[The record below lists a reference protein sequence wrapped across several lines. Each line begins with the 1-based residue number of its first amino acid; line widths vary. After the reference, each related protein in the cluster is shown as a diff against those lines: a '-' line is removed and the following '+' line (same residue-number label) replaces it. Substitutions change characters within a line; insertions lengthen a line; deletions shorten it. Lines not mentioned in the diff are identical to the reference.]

1 MQVVYLGVIQDMS
14 AGKRVSVT
22 KKERKPMQGELMSGI
37 WCRKPGLSL
46 TEGLREMVWKVP
58 EACPTLKARKW
69 GIALSV
75 CSSIYQLMG
84 IWLFPALGYYKKKL
98 F

>member
-1 MQVVYLGVIQDMS
+1 MVYLGVIQDMS
-14 AGKRVSVT
+14 AGEGVSVT

-58 EACPTLKARKW
+58 EACPSLTARKA
-69 GIALSV
+69 GIRVFVLSV

-84 IWLFPALGYYKKKL
+84 IWLFPALGYY
-98 F
+98 

>member
-14 AGKRVSVT
+14 AGEGVSVT

-37 WCRKPGLSL
+37 RCRQPGLSL
-46 TEGLREMVWKVP
+46 SEGLRQMVWEAP

-69 GIALSV
+69 GICSLSLFIHLPV
-75 CSSIYQLMG
+75 DGHLVVSSFGL
-84 IWLFPALGYYKKKL
+84 L
-98 F
+98 